1 MRYCPE
7 CQTITQEAAS
17 PTCPACGRVLL
28 SMDELPPEER
38 DRLVV
43 LKWCANL
50 EEAQV
55 LKTALNA
62 EGIDAMVE
70 EQGLIAWVNPY
81 DARGGATH
89 TRVFIRLGDAE
100 AGLELLRQ
108 KEAGELALS
117 EDEIPEK
124 ADTEAKEDKEENPEP
139 PA

>member
-1 MRYCPE
+1 MGQP
-7 CQTITQEAAS
+7 
-17 PTCPACGRVLL
+17 V
-28 SMDELPPEER
+28 
-38 DRLVV
+38 
-43 LKWCANL
+43 
-50 EEAQV
+50 
-55 LKTALNA
+55 
-62 EGIDAMVE
+62 
-70 EQGLIAWVNPY
+70 
-81 DARGGATH
+81 RGGATH